1 MCADAQQLAQ
11 PAAQR
16 HEVAQLRVDL
26 VELRGRGLG
35 DVLGR
40 SAVVGL
46 EHVCDL
52 SEGEAES
59 FRAPNELE
67 PLTVPLRVFA
77 LAGTATFWHREQASP
92 LVEAHGVDAD
102 ASRCR
107 QLPDRE

>member
-1 MCADAQQLAQ
+1 MERGTLVGAAVCTDAQQMAQ

-16 HEVAQLRVDL
+16 HQFAQLRVDL

-46 EHVCDL
+46 EQVCDL
-52 SEGEAES
+52 SEGEAKS

-77 LAGTATFWHREQASP
+77 IAGTATLWHRERSLA
-92 LVEAHGVDAD
+92 A
-102 ASRCR
+102 
-107 QLPDRE
+107 